1 MVELYVENIT
11 HIYPGNVVAVKDVT
25 LRMPHGSSS
34 GLLGPSG
41 CGKTTLMKIIAGL
54 LKPTE
59 GKIFFDGE
67 DITSLSPQERNIAM
81 VFQFPVVYDMSVFDN
96 LAFPLRNRK
105 VPEKEVKRKVL
116 EVAELLDL
124 TSLFEIN
131 ARKLDAG
138 GKQRV
143 ALGRAL
149 IRSPNVFLLDEPLTN
164 IDPESRLYLR
174 AKIKEVSK
182 SLGQTVIYVTHD
194 QAEALTL
201 TERIAVMKDGMI
213 VQFDKPEI
221 LYERPMHTFVSYFI
235 GNPGMNLLNC
245 TLEDEYLDFGD
256 FVYDISELEPTLEP
270 HGNEFIMGIRP
281 EWVQVN
287 REKSEKWLP
296 FKCSLSE
303 NLGNMQLLHLTL
315 GKTEVKAKLTF
326 SDISEG
332 DVVWVNFP
340 MDKVRI
346 FKKTGERLI

>member
-1 MVELYVENIT
+1 MVELYVENTT
-11 HIYPGNVVAVKDVT
+11 HVYPGDVVAVRDVT
-25 LRMPHGSSS
+25 LRMVHGSLN

-59 GKIFFDGE
+59 GKVFFDGE
-67 DITSLSPQERNIAM
+67 DITSLSPQDRNIAM
-81 VFQFPVVYDMSVFDN
+81 VFQFPVVYDMSVSDN

-105 VPEKEVKRKVL
+105 APENEVKRKVS
-116 EVAELLDL
+116 EVGELLDL
-124 TSLFEIN
+124 THHFKVN
-131 ARKLDAG
+131 AKKLDAG
-138 GKQRV
+138 GRQRV

-174 AKIKEVSK
+174 AKIKEIQK
-182 SLGQTVIYVTHD
+182 SLKQTMVYVTHD

-201 TERIAVMKDGMI
+201 SEKIAVMKDGRI
-213 VQFDKPEI
+213 IQFDEPEV
-221 LYERPMHTFVSYFI
+221 LYERPVHTFVSYFI
-235 GNPGMNLLNC
+235 GNPGMNLLRC
-245 TLEDEYLDFGD
+245 TLKGDFFDFGD
-256 FVYDISELEPTLEP
+256 FAYDVSELKSVLEP

-287 REKSEKWLP
+287 KEKSKNWLP

-303 NLGNMQLLHLTL
+303 NLGNMQLLHLAF
-315 GKTEVKAKLTF
+315 GRIEVKVKLTF

-332 DVVWVNFP
+332 DAVWVNFP
-340 MDKVRI
+340 KDRVSI
-346 FKKTGERLI
+346 FKKSGELLI